1 MSSDIKVPFNNT
13 EYINNT
19 LYPQTVTL
27 SKGNDRV
34 VLVLKPGANVDLRV
48 GRYSGY
54 TLTTEAGRF
63 LSEKELVK
71 QAAILDTETLGKGRG
86 STITELAILHTDKS
100 GKKQLDVIVPELDFL
115 IKTQPNLEIGAR
127 SRAGDR
133 FVSLRSTAPE
143 LFEGTKNLRPVLD
156 STLDLQYLKM
166 LTEGSVGKRI
176 GQDPSKLKGA
186 HFGREL
192 PGIKDAFTRIYGKGA
207 TTEDYLTIARNL
219 QRILGGKLER
229 ESVEKIVT
237 SAFREEEKFQAK
249 YYYDDLQNQSRF
261 SPELK
266 RAIGYLSD
274 RNKKLTDK
282 LVADVIN
289 TQRNQSGVSADDIDI
304 RVQTNVSKQEM
315 FERASRILNGKVTL
329 IANAAFEAKQLGAQL
344 NSIVEDGIDT
354 IIAKEQ
360 IKDPKELAKR
370 RKSIRREIL
379 LNLSKTTD
387 EKTPVKN
394 VTRQLLEAT
403 RISASTGEPFYVS
416 GQDYLIERA
425 KAFLSGDFSGLTDAF
440 LTKTRV
446 GDTRD
451 ILDLVRSQQ
460 SLLGN
465 LGLLN
470 IDKPLAIGVEV
481 QARLFLSAKVA
492 AEKGAEEGRKV
503 LANYKEL
510 HRAYADVVP
519 EEMIFRESLQQGKL
533 LTRLARGDVDFANAD
548 REVLKKTLYY
558 SQFMQEALVGKEGVQ
573 SLESVSFRQFAGR
586 FLLERGETGTFSV
599 AEPSGIS
606 FGDQAFVDDKGTLIK
621 ETNARVKYRR
631 ENFESFNDMQE
642 QLRKVTSNYKNIN
655 TEAELEGLRKTLLDA
670 DIIRQVSSGGYE
682 FTEGEASLTRQQKLG
697 SQLSETAAG
706 QIELMEAI
714 SRRPDSRLY
723 NKKVDELLAK
733 LTGGPAGT
741 KVRPD
746 IKVTTSARSK
756 TASELTREGVGLL
769 RSVTDAILDTTPKS
783 LSLPDSFHKATQ
795 KSLGKFFGMYAA
807 GAGIMG
813 GFSVIQNNFY
823 PERKSDYV
831 IQDYESW
838 FENQAEMFGSNDA
851 FVSSIKGRYNIEGM
865 QEGGFA
871 ADLRKRFTDFGSPYA
886 GPEYSHEVL
895 NQNKLY
901 RMRQKVTSQ
910 AFFERHFNQGDIDN
924 ILSRF
929 KSSFKKEVG
938 TNISAGLY
946 SDTSPI
952 DIEKYQNLK
961 GNNLVKLNLQEGYK
975 ISMEDA
981 DTLTIQGAGNSPL
994 NSFMGTNKY
1003 SFRLAGIDSPET
1015 SHEGRASQPYAEEA
1029 KRIAQAIIKRAK
1041 NVEIVVNPDEVTYG
1055 RQVAMIYADGI
1066 NVNLELIKRGAA
1078 AYLPYR
1084 SKQSPNMY
1092 NEQAF
1097 QKAQEMAQQ
1106 HERGMWRTA
1115 YFKGYRDIVKAS
1127 GQSVTFNKLANVTS
1141 VAQSSSLMSMYS
1153 LMNNAEAAG
1162 FYNNAAA
1169 MEAANIGNRIGALG
1183 NRAFKPDA
1191 RSSMHHENHAYTI
1204 QNNPYYQEHVDS
1216 LNAEIL
1222 NNIKARGN
1230 STINK
1235 NSARNI
1241 QNNNALLVD
1250 NALQQYKNIWNK
1262 EKYRMSSI
1270 MKSNE
1275 RKINRM
1281 RDMEFLQ
1288 QEALRDLNRSP
1299 IGHWRM

>member
-1 MSSDIKVPFNNT
+1 MSSDIKVNFNNT

-19 LYPQTVTL
+19 LYPQTVIL
-27 SKGNDRV
+27 EKGSDRV
-34 VLVLKPGANVDLRV
+34 VLVLKPGSSVNTRV

-54 TLTTEAGRF
+54 TLTTQAGNF
-63 LSEKELVK
+63 LSEKELLK

-86 STITELAILHTDKS
+86 STITELAILHSDKS

-115 IKTQPNLEIGAR
+115 IKTQPSLEIGAR

-133 FVSLRSTAPE
+133 FVSLRSAAPE
-143 LFEGTKNLRPVLD
+143 LFKKNKKLRPVLD

-176 GQDPSKLKGA
+176 AQDFSKLKGA
-186 HFGREL
+186 RLGKKL
-192 PGIKDAFTRIYGKGA
+192 AGIKDAFTRIYGRGA
-207 TTEDYLTIARNL
+207 RTEDYITIARNL
-219 QRILGGKLER
+219 QRILGGTLEG
-229 ESVEKIVT
+229 ESIQEIVT

-249 YYYDDLQNQSRF
+249 YYFSDLQDKSRF

-266 RAIGYLSD
+266 KAIGYLSD
-274 RNKKLTDK
+274 RNKELTDK
-282 LVADVIN
+282 LVASVIN

-304 RVQTNVSKQEM
+304 RVQTNVPKEEM
-315 FERASRILNGKVTL
+315 FERVSRILNGKVTL

-354 IIAKEQ
+354 ILSKEK
-360 IKDPKELAKR
+360 ISDPKELAKR
-370 RKSIRREIL
+370 RKIVRREIL
-379 LNLSKTTD
+379 LNLSKTT
-387 EKTPVKN
+387 EKDTPLKN
-394 VTRQLLEAT
+394 ITRRLLEAT
-403 RISASTGEPFYVS
+403 RVSASTGEPFYVS
-416 GQDYLIERA
+416 GQDYLIQRA
-425 KAFLSGDFSGLTDAF
+425 KAFLSGDFSGLTEAF
-440 LTKTRV
+440 LTKTRA

-465 LGLLN
+465 LGLLD

-492 AEKGAEEGRKV
+492 AEEGAEKGREV

-519 EEMIFRESLQQGKL
+519 EEMIFRESLEQGKL
-533 LTRLARGDVDFANAD
+533 LTRLAKGDIDFANAD
-548 REVLKKTLYY
+548 KEVLKKTLYY
-558 SQFMQEALVGKEGVQ
+558 SQFMQEALMGRQGAR
-573 SLESVSFRQFAGR
+573 SLESISFTQFAGR
-586 FLLERGETGTFSV
+586 FLLERGETGSFSV

-606 FGDQAFVDDKGTLIK
+606 FGDQAFIDDTGTLIK

-642 QLRKVTSNYKNIN
+642 QLRRVTANYKNIN

-670 DIIRQVSSGGYE
+670 DIIRQVRSGGYE
-682 FTEGEASLTRQQKLG
+682 FTEGEASLTKQQKIG
-697 SQLSETAAG
+697 AQLSETAAG

-714 SRRPDSRLY
+714 SKRPDRRIH
-723 NKKVDELLAK
+723 NKRVDALLAK
-733 LTGGPAGT
+733 LVQDKGGK

-746 IKVTTSARSK
+746 IKLTTSARSK
-756 TASELTREGVGLL
+756 TASESTAKRLGVL
-769 RSVTDAILDTTPKS
+769 SSITDAILDTTPKS

-795 KSLGKFFGMYAA
+795 KSLGKYFGMYAA

-813 GFSVIQNNFY
+813 GFSAIQDNFY
-823 PERKSDYV
+823 PDRKSENLV
-831 IQDYESW
+831 QDYDSW
-838 FENQAEMFGSNDA
+838 FENQAEMFGNNDA
-851 FVSSIKGRYNIEGM
+851 FLQSIKGSTNIEGM
-865 QEGGFA
+865 QEGGLA
-871 ADLRKRFTDFGSPYA
+871 AELRKRFTDFGSPYA

-901 RMRQKVTSQ
+901 RMRQTAMSQ
-910 AFFERHFNQGDIDN
+910 AFFDRHFREGDIAT

-929 KSSFKKEVG
+929 KSSFKREMG
-938 TNISAGLY
+938 TNISALY
-946 SDTSPI
+946 SDTTPI
-952 DIEKYQNLK
+952 DMEKYQNLR
-961 GNNLVKLNLQEGYK
+961 GNNLVKLNLKEGYK

-994 NSFMGTNKY
+994 NAFMGSNKY

-1015 SHEGRASQPYAEEA
+1015 SHAGRAAQPYAEEA

-1097 QKAQEMAQQ
+1097 AKAQEMAQQ

-1127 GQSVTFNKLANVTS
+1127 GQSVTFNKLANEAS

-1153 LMNNAEAAG
+1153 LMNNAQAMG
-1162 FYNNAAA
+1162 FYSNATA

-1183 NRAFKPDA
+1183 VRAFKPDA
-1191 RSSMHHENHAYTI
+1191 RSAMHHENHAYTV

-1216 LNAEIL
+1216 LNAEL
-1222 NNIKARGN
+1222 LDNIKSRGGG
-1230 STINK
+1230 TINR
-1235 NSARNI
+1235 NAARNVSR
-1241 QNNNALLVD
+1241 NNALLVD
-1250 NALQQYKNIWNK
+1250 NAMQQYKNIWNK